1 MRKKKTK
8 RGKKV
13 PASFPAAPAC
23 YDTLSLPPPP
33 SYFGPNSDDPHRRH
47 GPIYSAAP
55 LSRIVI
61 NVYFPPSFFLF
72 PACCSF
78 FTVIPPPP
86 LKAPLISL
94 RFSSLFEKRSGRG
107 SREKR
112 RGRKRKRSG
121 FFSLIGA
128 NRKEEVE
135 GTGRFHT
142 TWAKDH
148 SSDIHDHLQ
157 TTEGLYN
164 FFLSWKETI

>member
-1 MRKKKTK
+1 MRKKKDEE
-8 RGKKV
+8 GKKG
-13 PASFPAAPAC
+13 PRFFSCRRCMLRYTF
-23 YDTLSLPPPP
+23 PPPP
-33 SYFGPNSDDPHRRH
+33 SYFGLNSDDPRRRH
-47 GPIYSAAP
+47 SPTYSAAP

-128 NRKEEVE
+128 NRKEEGE

-142 TWAKDH
+142 TWAKDK
-148 SSDIHDHLQ
+148 SSDIRTGSFAEHRRLV
-157 TTEGLYN
+157 
-164 FFLSWKETI
+164 